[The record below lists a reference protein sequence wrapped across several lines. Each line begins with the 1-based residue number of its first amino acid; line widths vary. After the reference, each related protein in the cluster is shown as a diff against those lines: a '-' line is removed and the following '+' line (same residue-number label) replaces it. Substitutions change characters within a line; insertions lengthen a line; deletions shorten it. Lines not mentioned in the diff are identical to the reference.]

1 MSNPLLSLLDI
12 DYPLIQ
18 APMAGVST
26 PALAAAV
33 SNAGALGSLGLG
45 ASTVAQAEA
54 MIVATRQLTD
64 RPFNVNLFCHA
75 PPRRDARRE
84 ADWATTLRPHFA
96 RYGSTPPDSLS
107 EIYQTFVGHAPM
119 LELLLDISP
128 AVVSFHFG
136 LPEGET
142 ILRLRR
148 QGIVTLA
155 TATSLQEALLIEQQ
169 GIDVV
174 VAQGYE
180 AGGPI
185 LPATAAEPP
194 DSLSEI
200 YQTFIGHAPMLEL
213 LLDLSP
219 AVVSFHFGLPEGE
232 TIQRLRRQGIV
243 TLATATSLQEALL
256 IEQQG
261 IDVVV
266 AQGYE
271 AGGHRG
277 IFAPQAPDAQ
287 LSTFTLVQLLRRRLT
302 IPVVAAGGIM
312 DGAGIASV
320 MQLGAQGV
328 QLGTAFLL
336 CPESAADAGYRA
348 AIHNSLDGRT
358 VLTSAISGRPA
369 RCLANAFCAL
379 GEGYPASAVPDYPL
393 AYDIGK
399 ALAAAAKA
407 QGVHEYGA
415 HWAGQGV
422 GLIRE
427 CDAATLI
434 RQLAA
439 ESGWN

>member
-1 MSNPLLSLLDI
+1 
-12 DYPLIQ
+12 
-18 APMAGVST
+18 
-26 PALAAAV
+26 
-33 SNAGALGSLGLG
+33 
-45 ASTVAQAEA
+45 
-54 MIVATRQLTD
+54 
-64 RPFNVNLFCHA
+64 
-75 PPRRDARRE
+75 
-84 ADWATTLRPHFA
+84 
-96 RYGSTPPDSLS
+96 
-107 EIYQTFVGHAPM
+107 M
-119 LELLLDISP
+119 LELLLDI
-128 AVVSFHFG
+128 
-136 LPEGET
+136 
-142 ILRLRR
+142 
-148 QGIVTLA
+148 
-155 TATSLQEALLIEQQ
+155 
-169 GIDVV
+169 
-174 VAQGYE
+174 
-180 AGGPI
+180 
-185 LPATAAEPP
+185 
-194 DSLSEI
+194 
-200 YQTFIGHAPMLEL
+200 
-213 LLDLSP
+213 SP

-369 RCLANAFCAL
+369 RCLAMPSVRWGKPVRRAPCRIIRWRMISAKRW
-379 GEGYPASAVPDYPL
+379 PPPRKPRASMSMAPTGP
-393 AYDIGK
+393 G
-399 ALAAAAKA
+399 
-407 QGVHEYGA
+407 
-415 HWAGQGV
+415 
-422 GLIRE
+422 R
-427 CDAATLI
+427 
-434 RQLAA
+434 
-439 ESGWN
+439 GWG

>member
-54 MIVATRQLTD
+54 VIVATRQLTD

-75 PPRRDARRE
+75 PPRRDAPRE
-84 ADWATTLRPHFA
+84 ADWAETLRPHFT
-96 RYGSTPPDSLS
+96 RFGSTPPASL
-107 EIYQTFVGHAPM
+107 
-119 LELLLDISP
+119 
-128 AVVSFHFG
+128 
-136 LPEGET
+136 
-142 ILRLRR
+142 R
-148 QGIVTLA
+148 
-155 TATSLQEALLIEQQ
+155 
-169 GIDVV
+169 
-174 VAQGYE
+174 
-180 AGGPI
+180 
-185 LPATAAEPP
+185 
-194 DSLSEI
+194 EI
-200 YQTFIGHAPMLEL
+200 YQTFIGHTAMLEL

-232 TIQRLRRQGIV
+232 TIQRLR
-243 TLATATSLQEALL
+243 
-256 IEQQG
+256 QQG

-277 IFAPQAPDAQ
+277 IFAPQEPDAQ

-427 CDAATLI
+427 CDAATLV

>member
-136 LPEGET
+136 LPERE
-142 ILRLRR
+142 
-148 QGIVTLA
+148 
-155 TATSLQEALLIEQQ
+155 TATL
-169 GIDVV
+169 
-174 VAQGYE
+174 
-180 AGGPI
+180 
-185 LPATAAEPP
+185 
-194 DSLSEI
+194 
-200 YQTFIGHAPMLEL
+200 
-213 LLDLSP
+213 
-219 AVVSFHFGLPEGE
+219 
-232 TIQRLRRQGIV
+232 
-243 TLATATSLQEALL
+243 LQEALL

-427 CDAATLI
+427 CDAATLV

>member
-1 MSNPLLSLLDI
+1 MNEEPMQNSLLSLLDI

-33 SNAGALGSLGLG
+33 SHAGALGSLGLG

-54 MIVATRQLTD
+54 LIVATRQLTD

-75 PPRRDARRE
+75 PPRRDVRRE
-84 ADWATTLRPHFA
+84 ADWAETLRPHFT
-96 RYGSTPPDSLS
+96 RFGSIPPASL
-107 EIYQTFVGHAPM
+107 
-119 LELLLDISP
+119 
-128 AVVSFHFG
+128 
-136 LPEGET
+136 
-142 ILRLRR
+142 R
-148 QGIVTLA
+148 
-155 TATSLQEALLIEQQ
+155 
-169 GIDVV
+169 
-174 VAQGYE
+174 
-180 AGGPI
+180 
-185 LPATAAEPP
+185 
-194 DSLSEI
+194 EI
-200 YQTFIGHAPMLEL
+200 YQTFIGHTAMLEL

-219 AVVSFHFGLPEGE
+219 AVVSFHFGLPERE
-232 TIQRLRRQGIV
+232 AIQRLRQQGIV
-243 TLATATSLQEALL
+243 TLATATSLKEAQV
-256 IEQQG
+256 IEEQG

-266 AQGYE
+266 AQGFE

-277 IFAPQAPDAQ
+277 IFDPQEPDAQ
-287 LSTFTLVQLLRRRLT
+287 MSTFILVQHLRRRLT

-320 MQLGAQGV
+320 MQLGAQGA

-336 CPESAADAGYRA
+336 CAESAADAGYRA
-348 AIHNSLDGRT
+348 AIANSIDGRT

-369 RCLANAFCAL
+369 RCLANTFCTV
-379 GEGYPASAVPDYPL
+379 GEACPASAVPDYPL

-427 CDAATLI
+427 CDAASLV

-439 ESGWN
+439 ECGWN

>member
-1 MSNPLLSLLDI
+1 MQNSLLSLLDI

-45 ASTVAQAEA
+45 AATVAQAEA

-75 PPRRDARRE
+75 PPRRDAPRE
-84 ADWATTLRPHFA
+84 ADWAETLRPHFT
-96 RYGSTPPDSLS
+96 RFGSTPPASL
-107 EIYQTFVGHAPM
+107 
-119 LELLLDISP
+119 
-128 AVVSFHFG
+128 
-136 LPEGET
+136 
-142 ILRLRR
+142 R
-148 QGIVTLA
+148 
-155 TATSLQEALLIEQQ
+155 
-169 GIDVV
+169 
-174 VAQGYE
+174 
-180 AGGPI
+180 
-185 LPATAAEPP
+185 
-194 DSLSEI
+194 EI
-200 YQTFIGHAPMLEL
+200 YQTFIGHTAMLEL
-213 LLDLSP
+213 LLDHSP

-232 TIQRLRRQGIV
+232 TIQRLRQQGIV

-277 IFAPQAPDAQ
+277 IFAPQEPDAQ

-348 AIHNSLDGRT
+348 A
-358 VLTSAISGRPA
+358 
-369 RCLANAFCAL
+369 
-379 GEGYPASAVPDYPL
+379 
-393 AYDIGK
+393 
-399 ALAAAAKA
+399 
-407 QGVHEYGA
+407 
-415 HWAGQGV
+415 
-422 GLIRE
+422 
-427 CDAATLI
+427 
-434 RQLAA
+434 
-439 ESGWN
+439 

>member
-54 MIVATRQLTD
+54 MIVAT
-64 RPFNVNLFCHA
+64 P
-75 PPRRDARRE
+75 
-84 ADWATTLRPHFA
+84 
-96 RYGSTPPDSLS
+96 
-107 EIYQTFVGHAPM
+107 
-119 LELLLDISP
+119 
-128 AVVSFHFG
+128 
-136 LPEGET
+136 
-142 ILRLRR
+142 
-148 QGIVTLA
+148 
-155 TATSLQEALLIEQQ
+155 
-169 GIDVV
+169 
-174 VAQGYE
+174 
-180 AGGPI
+180 
-185 LPATAAEPP
+185 
-194 DSLSEI
+194 
-200 YQTFIGHAPMLEL
+200 
-213 LLDLSP
+213 
-219 AVVSFHFGLPEGE
+219 
-232 TIQRLRRQGIV
+232 
-243 TLATATSLQEALL
+243 
-256 IEQQG
+256 
-261 IDVVV
+261 
-266 AQGYE
+266 
-271 AGGHRG
+271 
-277 IFAPQAPDAQ
+277 
-287 LSTFTLVQLLRRRLT
+287 LVQLLRRRLT

-427 CDAATLI
+427 CDAATLV